1 MFGGKTTELQ
11 NRVRELQETKR
22 VLVLSHASDTR
33 YGVSKIISHDKV
45 EIPCIAVEELHMSLV
60 AGYDVVALDEGQFFT
75 GLRAFVEECKAREI
89 HVIVAGLDLDLA
101 GEPFGEML
109 EVAYLPGAVVRH
121 HTAECAVCGGDA
133 YFSECLTGEGG
144 VGGADKYEARCGEHF
159 SGKTDMAY
167 KAHLLAPL

>member
-1 MFGGKTTELQ
+1 MFAGKTTELQ

-22 VLVLSHASDTR
+22 VLVVSHASDTR
-33 YGVSKIISHDKV
+33 YGVSKIISHDEV
-45 EIPCIAVEELHMSLV
+45 EMPCVAVEELKISLV
-60 AGYDVVALDEGQFFT
+60 AGYDAVAVDEGQFFT
-75 GLRAFVEECKAREI
+75 GLRAFVEECKARGI

-109 EVAYLPGAVVRH
+109 DVAYLPGAVVRH
-121 HTAECAVCGGDA
+121 HAAECGECGGEA

-144 VGGADKYEARCGEHF
+144 IGGADKYEPRCAEHF

-167 KAHLLAPL
+167 KAHL